1 MLKTKRRRKDQTN
14 RFTPYPYKIST
25 EIVHVNT
32 ILFYNVLTLLKHL
45 YIINVFH

>member
-14 RFTPYPYKIST
+14 RFTPYPHKIST
-25 EIVHVNT
+25 EIVHVDT
-32 ILFYNVLTLLKHL
+32 ILFYVLTLLKYL